1 MLKKRLNF
9 ISLLNKS
16 FYICTPLGIDDRKE
30 IRDLRVGKKFIK
42 RLQKTLK
49 IKTQILFG
57 H

>member
-30 IRDLRVGKKFIK
+30 IQELKQGKKVHKKAAKNFK
-42 RLQKTLK
+42 N
-49 IKTQILFG
+49 KTQILFG